1 MQWGFEMTDKIIEVN
16 EDNPNF
22 FKALKLIQA
31 DELVLENQNMQEN
44 YGFEMIDPDTISE
57 LKKRCV
63 PKKGIQG

>member
-22 FKALKLIQA
+22 YKALKLIQA
-31 DELVLENQNMQEN
+31 DELVSENQNMQEN

-57 LKKRCV
+57 LKSRCV